1 MLDVLS
7 LKFDIYV
14 LLFHT
19 EICLQNVNEL
29 ANYGMLQSD
38 EFGFTLTPLG
48 EGLTSLVSDKWSW
61 TVYTE

>member
-48 EGLTSLVSDKWSW
+48 EGLTLLVSDK
-61 TVYTE
+61 

>member
-1 MLDVLS
+1 MLDVIS

-48 EGLTSLVSDKWSW
+48 EGLTLLVSDK
-61 TVYTE
+61 